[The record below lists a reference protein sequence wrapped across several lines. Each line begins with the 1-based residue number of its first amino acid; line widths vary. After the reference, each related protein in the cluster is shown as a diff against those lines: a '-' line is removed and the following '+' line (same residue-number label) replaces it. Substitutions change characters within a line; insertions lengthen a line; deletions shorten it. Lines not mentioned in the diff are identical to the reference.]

1 MKKLICI
8 LLSFMTVISLFTV
21 SFTTLAAESQESSNI
36 DSFIDGITGLVREYD
51 VGKEFTVSEND
62 ESMQIQS
69 FFAEDTTDET
79 DNTATQEYALQDF
92 QTARLII
99 RADGKFDEFG
109 AKEHVSGFED
119 FHILQY
125 ESPETA
131 MLAFKQLQSEKNIT
145 KIAPDEV
152 VAGLQGEISE
162 NTVDISKD
170 YLCAW
175 STDRTQSKRLQDYLN
190 L

>member
-8 LLSFMTVISLFTV
+8 LLFFVTVISLFTV

-36 DSFIDGITGLVREYD
+36 DNFIDGITGLVREYD

-79 DNTATQEYALQDF
+79 DNIAEPEYTLQDF
-92 QTARLII
+92 QTARLIV
-99 RADGKFDEFG
+99 RADSKFNKYG
-109 AKEHVSGFED
+109 ALEDVNGFED

-125 ESPETA
+125 ESPEAA
-131 MLAFKQLQSEKNIT
+131 MSAYNQLQSEKM
-145 KIAPDEV
+145 
-152 VAGLQGEISE
+152 
-162 NTVDISKD
+162 
-170 YLCAW
+170 
-175 STDRTQSKRLQDYLN
+175 
-190 L
+190 